1 MVTPTDSSSSY
12 RNRGS
17 GDFFSSFEKSNV
29 KSEMKSSANN
39 DRSTGTYDGVQR
51 SSWNGVSSTNEPIG
65 NEGRRRGASSQ
76 SASISMSPGRNK
88 RGSKIVTNVNTTN
101 KMESVSFA
109 SRKNDQWNVK
119 RDIPAGTVRN
129 NPFLP
134 QPKPQ
139 PSQLQHQKRQWDT
152 SNITRGSVAAR
163 ILESDSPRSKG
174 GGNTPIS
181 PSKITGGSNGRPS
194 PSSTSTRGSSQDG
207 NDRLASLTSD
217 SSRSNE
223 RGKSVTSNARV
234 FSPMGGSSSW
244 QTKSFSVSPKNSN
257 IQQQSS
263 QPSHGNNEKR
273 EKAIK
278 NRSEPS
284 REVPNGTVKARV
296 STMYKET
303 KPTETASKL
312 EYTKTKTVAYHQ
324 SVRGTAVKKT
334 MSVEDVKIDNGTDND
349 NDEDPWI
356 IPERNTATA
365 QVFAGDWGEAVVPA
379 KSAESDD
386 WETPAKDWIRS
397 GESQTASFLN
407 EAEQKSSISQ
417 KANFHHASFHNQQ
430 QHNTSGIRDG
440 DEMIPQSAKEI
451 VPVSDEMIGAR
462 VQPLQARRAI
472 DGFQDGNSRKALDR
486 TRNRNVAPVLAPPPK
501 DANTYHRSQGRVSKN
516 RTKEGV
522 EAISTKFNPSSSQ
535 AFDNSF
541 EHFSTKTGMT
551 SSISTDDAKLE
562 SIFGKSRD
570 RHAHSGP
577 VSSSTSTS
585 TIRAKQT
592 DLDTKIQESK
602 KQLKSSDA
610 FGFPRSSHEMN
621 GNEKIRKDIGGDEF
635 FGTATSDNTCDRSR
649 INERNSLSSRPSS
662 TMSYNSSKIDED
674 EDEDEEGCDSN
685 DESNTP
691 TGDSKKKKKRFFKG
705 LFGRKNKEKDNSKNK
720 ETIKDKKN
728 RQNRSGRSNSKSSFT
743 DSMTMDDPH
752 FEGNSR
758 SFSNSQAQT
767 NKLSNQTGRQPENPT
782 IDTIVDHSS
791 TQEENHSEDLK
802 GRENHVLKGDTTVSD
817 TANPIVFKDMFCP
830 PSTALKER
838 MVPALSTIGDIPDES
853 FTPTASPVKSIV
865 ARDSNFN
872 DIEPENLSGVT
883 LSETTEVDAFVDP
896 ELDHLDTDMEIDSEE
911 DEKMIAPLSTNM
923 PMTSPL
929 PPPPPQRK
937 QKKSATS
944 NVHQSSIEESISSQ
958 KDSNEILQNTEER
971 GEEEAVENKKSTF
984 DSETMADKAESRNLR
999 DRTKEDSSSQ
1009 NDMNKLDPL
1018 LQEMAEGDYSP
1029 TVTAQ
1034 TQEDSDKMNPV
1045 LLHDHSGGKVPSQ
1058 TGTKEDNNQDR
1069 TTPSRN
1075 VLQRDLGRKRIIK
1088 DTSPAQTVLRG
1099 VSSSRNAVKLAGQ
1112 ARIRNVSPE
1121 NKNSKIISR
1130 GVTPARNVVK
1140 LTGRM
1145 RIRDT
1150 TSPGSVDTHES
1161 NISRGTS
1168 PAKNALKLPGRV
1180 KLRNASPAR
1189 KEKTQESIVKGARTK
1204 FSSPAARNPIVSSP
1218 ARKNVEPTKNKFP
1231 KSSIVPQKTQL
1242 GRSSLQTRQ
1251 SAQVHPQQSSIIPE
1265 GHAVEETNILSRYRK
1280 KTAFNNMQS
1289 MPIATHS
1296 SGYVRQLVPRK
1307 AHNIVTRSPRSS
1319 FSSQTSQD
1327 TTDEIGKQSIKFSK
1341 ANQAYRSIAVKKNR
1355 SEDVEENRKYLSI
1368 PESSTSASDL
1378 SCSSSTFDT
1387 YQKKLADSLRKANI
1401 GTQSSAEYSVH
1412 SHRSLDDSSIESDI
1426 RILRSILRRPRL
1438 DQDNENVITAS
1449 RKIEGFPTYDE
1460 ESSTDPMQRVGLRLL
1475 STAII
1480 PIQTEVRR
1488 FLAMRQALTRM
1499 WALIVVQTY
1508 TRNFLA
1514 KKHYRKALNSITV
1527 IQATFRGHRA
1537 RNYIIDKHICAIEIQ
1552 RFVRGYLAT
1561 MKVYEEIYKVTLVQS
1576 LVRKRIAMDY
1586 ADYRM
1591 ALVIQLQ
1598 AAARGFLVRRRRS
1611 HLDASATVIASC
1623 WRCFYNRLTYQFDL
1637 LDIIIVQSLWRKKL
1651 GIRAAAR
1658 KFVGKQNSAAIIIQA
1673 KFRQYDAR
1681 MDLLCYLATR
1691 VVQTKWRCYFLR
1703 KRYAEY
1709 QAATMIASLA
1719 RMWQVR
1725 NDFKEYKNAAIIQSV
1740 VRMFSCRTDYVEFQN
1755 ATIIQS
1761 VVRMRQVRNDF
1772 RFDILDIII
1781 VQSLWRKK
1789 LGIRAAA
1796 RKFVEKQ
1803 NLAAII
1809 IQAKFRQYD
1818 ARMDLLCYLATRV
1831 VQTKWRCYFLR
1842 KRYVEY
1848 QAATMIASIARMW
1861 QVRNDFKE
1869 YKNAA
1874 IIQSVVR
1881 MFSCRTDYVEFQNAK
1896 IIQSVLRMWKVRKQ
1910 FLDYQASTL
1919 IQTKFRS
1926 WSCRKDYISYISA
1939 RKIQTKF
1946 RSWSC
1951 KKDYI
1956 FYISARLIQT
1966 NFRSSICRKDYISYI
1981 SARKIQTNFR
1991 SSICR
1996 KDYIFYI
2003 SARKIQTNFRSSICR
2018 KDYITFIAARTIQ
2031 TSLRGY
2037 VCRKQY
2043 IENFA
2048 STMIQKCWRRYDCSS
2063 MYHRYCAARVISKT
2077 WRSYDCKMNY
2087 LHFLA
2092 DILIVQSTIRRF
2104 LVQKQVK
2111 AMKNRAAT
2119 DIQRI
2124 YRGYACLV
2132 FYTETVAATAIA
2144 RTWRGFVCYADY
2156 EEFKAAR
2163 KVQSIWRR
2171 HSCFAFY
2178 KEYKASRSI
2187 QSAWRRYAN
2196 RSFYT
2201 RYVACRTVQSAFRR
2215 HVCQRKFKRV
2225 RSAVLIQSSW
2235 RGFVNY
2241 ADHQEFLTV
2250 RKIQTAFR
2258 KFFHFNAYKRHVS
2271 SIKIQTFLRGKFY
2284 SNAYKKYIAA
2294 RKIQCAWRGLICF
2307 IDYHEYLTVRRIQTV
2322 WRRYF
2327 HLNSHKRYVSAKKI
2341 QSIYRVFSYKRNY
2354 EREKSAIVI
2363 QSALRG
2369 TVCKREYKREKSAI
2383 LIQSAWRGFL
2393 IYADYMFEVADIV
2406 VVQKQVRG
2414 WLARREA
2421 NRRRYS
2427 KRNNAATTIAK
2438 HWRRFVNETKCT
2450 LIKYENRAAT
2460 TIQKCWRRFWC
2471 FSNFIIALDCSI
2483 QIQAQMRCYLQKKQF
2498 AIRLSIIHEIT
2509 KTSFEKGKVQ
2519 SEAAIRIQ
2527 RVFRG
2532 SLSRNALKV
2541 YLSTVKIQSR
2551 VRGAQAR
2558 VAIKLYLTVRRI
2570 QTVFRGY
2577 TKRQKYASYIAAR
2590 KIQATWRGCHLRQK
2604 YATYIAA
2611 RKIQKTWRGHSP
2623 RRSYVAFIAARCIQN
2638 KWRYVKANQEVL
2650 VMRGEF
2656 LAASLI
2662 QNSWRGFVAY
2672 TDFVFTLSDI
2682 VAAQRIARGYL
2693 TRKKYSTIIR
2703 ANVVRKKNEL
2713 NGLILIQKIWR
2724 GFQARQNYW
2733 YTLGCTMQIQNFWRK
2748 QIVSHII
2755 KKQTKAI
2762 LMLQCFARR
2771 GLARQEYMQRRF
2783 VFLLI
2788 QTAEAER
2795 AKKIQALKVQEEVR
2809 EDMEERQRDEAA
2821 RVIQRFFLFVKHEV
2835 DQLLLATKQR
2845 KKWRK
2850 KMKVEK
2856 RTDDVEEAL
2865 LEDVWLG
2872 LVARGNM
2879 EEEPFTRHY
2888 TNFGAGSV
2896 GEDSIAGSRVRK
2908 QQLRQP
2914 ASSAVVGSYQYDD
2927 DDDTSEFS
2935 QLTGSTMAYAPH
2947 PTTSIR
2953 MIRKVDAIDMDDDF
2967 QLEEAFIDAEI
2978 HHAKERRHLA
2988 GNKSKKKDR
2997 SSSRNSVDYSQLDW
3011 KQGQRNINS
3020 HKANN
3025 NVSTMSHVLTMSNH

>member
-1 MVTPTDSSSSY
+1 MVTPSDSPSSY
-12 RNRGS
+12 RNRDS
-17 GDFFSSFEKSNV
+17 GDFFSSFEKSSV
-29 KSEMKSSANN
+29 KSEMKSSGNN
-39 DRSTGTYDGVQR
+39 DRSAGTYDGVQR
-51 SSWNGVSSTNEPIG
+51 SSWNGASSTNEHIG
-65 NEGRRRGASSQ
+65 SEGHRRGPSLQ
-76 SASISMSPGRNK
+76 SGSISMSPGRNK
-88 RGSKIVTNVNTTN
+88 RGTKIVTNVNTTN
-101 KMESVSFA
+101 KMESASFA

-119 RDIPAGTVRN
+119 RDIPTGTVRN

-134 QPKPQ
+134 QPKTHSPQ
-139 PSQLQHQKRQWDT
+139 LKHQKRQCDT

-163 ILESDSPRSKG
+163 ILESDSPRSKS

-181 PSKITGGSNGRPS
+181 PSKTTRGSNGRPS
-194 PSSTSTRGSSQDG
+194 PSSTSFPGFSHDG
-207 NDRLASLTSD
+207 NDGPASLTSD

-223 RGKSVTSNARV
+223 RGKCVTNNSRV

-244 QTKSFSVSPKNSN
+244 QTKSFSVSPEKK
-257 IQQQSS
+257 ILQQQSS
-263 QPSHGNNEKR
+263 QRSNSNNEKR
-273 EKAIK
+273 EKAIM

-334 MSVEDVKIDNGTDND
+334 MSVEDVKIENGTDND

-379 KSAESDD
+379 KSTGSDD

-407 EAEQKSSISQ
+407 EAEQKSSKSQ
-417 KANFHHASFHNQQ
+417 KTNFHNASFHNQQ

-440 DEMIPQSAKEI
+440 DEIIPQSAKGI

-462 VQPLQARRAI
+462 VQPLQAHHVM

-486 TRNRNVAPVLAPPPK
+486 TRNRYVAPVLAPPPK
-501 DANTYHRSQGRVSKN
+501 DANTYHRAQGRVSKN
-516 RTKEGV
+516 RMKEGV
-522 EAISTKFNPSSSQ
+522 EAISTKSNPSSSQ

-541 EHFSTKTGMT
+541 EHFSTKTGMI
-551 SSISTDDAKLE
+551 SSISTDNAQLG

-570 RHAHSGP
+570 QHVHSRP
-577 VSSSTSTS
+577 VSYTTTTS

-592 DLDTKIQESK
+592 DLDTKVQESK
-602 KQLKSSDA
+602 KHLRSSDA

-621 GNEKIRKDIGGDEF
+621 GNEKVKKDICEDEF
-635 FGTATSDNTCDRSR
+635 FGKASSDKTCDHSR
-649 INERNSLSSRPSS
+649 INERNSLSRRPSS
-662 TMSYNSSKIDED
+662 TMSYNSSKNDED

-691 TGDSKKKKKRFFKG
+691 TGDSKKKKKGFFKG

-720 ETIKDKKN
+720 ETTKDKN
-728 RQNRSGRSNSKSSFT
+728 YSQNRTGRSNSKSSFT

-752 FEGNSR
+752 FVGNSR

-767 NKLSNQTGRQPENPT
+767 SKLSSQTGLQSGNMT
-782 IDTIVDHSS
+782 FDTIVDHS
-791 TQEENHSEDLK
+791 TQEESHSEDLK

-817 TANPIVFKDMFCP
+817 MANSIVFKDVFCP
-830 PSTALKER
+830 PSMALKEHI
-838 MVPALSTIGDIPDES
+838 VPALSTIGDIPDES

-872 DIEPENLSGVT
+872 DIEPENPSGVS
-883 LSETTEVDAFVDP
+883 LSETTEVDACVDP
-896 ELDHLDTDMEIDSEE
+896 ELDHLDIDMEIDSEE
-911 DEKMIAPLSTNM
+911 DEKMIAPLSKSM
-923 PMTSPL
+923 PMTPPP

-937 QKKSATS
+937 QRKSATS
-944 NVHQSSIEESISSQ
+944 NVQQSSNEEKNSSQ
-958 KDSNEILQNTEER
+958 KDLNETLQNTEER
-971 GEEEAVENKKSTF
+971 GEEIAVESKKSTF
-984 DSETMADKAESRNLR
+984 DSETMAG
-999 DRTKEDSSSQ
+999 TKEDSSSP
-1009 NDMNKLDPL
+1009 NGMNKSDPL
-1018 LQEMAEGDYSP
+1018 LQEMAEGGYSP
-1029 TVTAQ
+1029 TVIAQ

-1045 LLHDHSGGKVPSQ
+1045 LLPDYSGGKVPSQ

-1069 TTPSRN
+1069 TTLIGRTPSRN
-1075 VLQRDLGRKRIIK
+1075 ILQRDSGRQSSIM
-1088 DTSPAQTVLRG
+1088 DTSPVQTVLRG
-1099 VSSSRNAVKLAGQ
+1099 VSPSRNAVKLAGQ
-1112 ARIRNVSPE
+1112 ARISNVSPE
-1121 NKNSKIISR
+1121 NKNSEMISR
-1130 GVTPARNVVK
+1130 GVSPARNVVK
-1140 LTGRM
+1140 FTGRM

-1150 TSPGSVDTHES
+1150 TSPGSVDTQKTTT
-1161 NISRGTS
+1161 SRGTS
-1168 PAKNALKLPGRV
+1168 PARNALKSAGRV
-1180 KLRNASPAR
+1180 KLGDASPAR
-1189 KEKTQESIVKGARTK
+1189 KEKTQESTVKGARKK
-1204 FSSPAARNPIVSSP
+1204 FSSPASRNLRVSSP
-1218 ARKNVEPTKNKFP
+1218 VRKNVEPTKNKFS

-1242 GRSSLQTRQ
+1242 DRSSLQTRQ
-1251 SAQVHPQQSSIIPE
+1251 SAQVHLQQSLIIPK
-1265 GHAVEETNILSRYRK
+1265 GHPVEETNILSRYRK
-1280 KTAFNNMQS
+1280 KTVFNNVQS
-1289 MPIATHS
+1289 VPIATHS
-1296 SGYVRQLVPRK
+1296 SGHVRQLVSRK

-1327 TTDEIGKQSIKFSK
+1327 TTDEIGRQSTKFSK
-1341 ANQAYRSIAVKKNR
+1341 ANHAYRSIVVKKNR
-1355 SEDVEENRKYLSI
+1355 SEDIEENRRYLSI

-1378 SCSSSTFDT
+1378 SCSSSKYDT

-1438 DQDNENVITAS
+1438 DQNNENVITAS

-1508 TRNFLA
+1508 TRNVLA
-1514 KKHYRKALNSITV
+1514 KKHYHKALNSITV

-1586 ADYRM
+1586 AAYRM
-1591 ALVIQLQ
+1591 ALIIQLQ
-1598 AAARGFLVRRRRS
+1598 AAARRFLVRRRRS
-1611 HLDASATVIASC
+1611 RLDTSATLIQSC

-1658 KFVGKQNSAAIIIQA
+1658 KVLEKQNAAATAIA
-1673 KFRQYDAR
+1673 AEWRKYDAR
-1681 MDLLCYLATR
+1681 MDLVCYLATR
-1691 VVQTKWRCYFLR
+1691 QIQTTWRCYITRNRYTIYKASTKIASVARMFLSR
-1703 KRYAEY
+1703 CHYVDY
-1709 QAATMIASLA
+1709 QAATVITSVARRFLCRIDFVEHQSCTKIASVA
-1719 RMWQVR
+1719 RMYICR
-1725 NDFKEYKNAAIIQSV
+1725 NEYVNYQAAVIIQSV
-1740 VRMFSCRTDYVEFQN
+1740 ARRFLVYSDYKEYKS
-1755 ATIIQS
+1755 AT
-1761 VVRMRQVRNDF
+1761 
-1772 RFDILDIII
+1772 
-1781 VQSLWRKK
+1781 K
-1789 LGIRAAA
+1789 
-1796 RKFVEKQ
+1796 
-1803 NLAAII
+1803 
-1809 IQAKFRQYD
+1809 
-1818 ARMDLLCYLATRV
+1818 
-1831 VQTKWRCYFLR
+1831 
-1842 KRYVEY
+1842 
-1848 QAATMIASIARMW
+1848 IASIARMYFSKVAYVDYKASTKIASVARMFLSRCHYVDY
-1861 QVRNDFKE
+1861 QAATIITSVARRFLCRIDFVEYQSCTKIASVARMYICRNE
-1869 YKNAA
+1869 YVNYQAA
-1874 IIQSVVR
+1874 VIIQSVARKFLVYSDYKEYKSATKIASIAR
-1881 MFSCRTDYVEFQNAK
+1881 MYLSKAVYIDYK
-1896 IIQSVLRMWKVRKQ
+1896 
-1910 FLDYQASTL
+1910 ASTKIASVARMYMMRSDYICYIAARR
-1919 IQTKFRS
+1919 IQTQFRAS
-1926 WSCRKDYISYISA
+1926 
-1939 RKIQTKF
+1939 T
-1946 RSWSC
+1946 
-1951 KKDYI
+1951 
-1956 FYISARLIQT
+1956 
-1966 NFRSSICRKDYISYI
+1966 
-1981 SARKIQTNFR
+1981 
-1991 SSICR
+1991 CR

-2003 SARKIQTNFRSSICR
+2003 AARRIQTKYRSSTCRKDYVTFIADLKEYKSASKIASIARMYLSKAAYIDYKASTKIASVARMYISRSNYMFYIAARRIQNKYRASTCRKDYVTFIAARKIQTIVRS
-2018 KDYITFIAARTIQ
+2018 
-2031 TSLRGY
+2031 Y
-2037 VCRKQY
+2037 VCRKEY

-2048 STMIQKCWRRYDCSS
+2048 ATMIQTKWRSYDCSS

-2119 DIQRI
+2119 KIQRI

-2144 RTWRGFVCYADY
+2144 RTWRGYVCYADY
-2156 EEFKAAR
+2156 EEFKASR

-2171 HSCFAFY
+2171 YTCFAFY
-2178 KEYKASRSI
+2178 KEYKASRKI
-2187 QSAWRRYAN
+2187 QSAWR
-2196 RSFYT
+2196 
-2201 RYVACRTVQSAFRR
+2201 
-2215 HVCQRKFKRV
+2215 
-2225 RSAVLIQSSW
+2225 
-2235 RGFVNY
+2235 
-2241 ADHQEFLTV
+2241 
-2250 RKIQTAFR
+2250 
-2258 KFFHFNAYKRHVS
+2258 
-2271 SIKIQTFLRGKFY
+2271 
-2284 SNAYKKYIAA
+2284 
-2294 RKIQCAWRGLICF
+2294 
-2307 IDYHEYLTVRRIQTV
+2307 
-2322 WRRYF
+2322 
-2327 HLNSHKRYVSAKKI
+2327 
-2341 QSIYRVFSYKRNY
+2341 
-2354 EREKSAIVI
+2354 
-2363 QSALRG
+2363 
-2369 TVCKREYKREKSAI
+2369 REYKREKSAI

-2421 NRRRYS
+2421 NRRRHS
-2427 KRNNAATTIAK
+2427 ERNNAAITMQK
-2438 HWRRFVNETKCT
+2438 NWRRFVNETEFV

-2483 QIQAQMRCYLQKKQF
+2483 QIQAQMRCYLQKKEF
-2498 AIRLSIIHEIT
+2498 ASQKTATIAIQSAWRKAHAKQLTSRLSIIHEIT
-2509 KTSFEKGKVQ
+2509 KTSFEKGKIQ
-2519 SEAAIRIQ
+2519 SEAAVRIQ

-2532 SLSRNALKV
+2532 SLSRSALKV
-2541 YLSTVKIQSR
+2541 YLSAVKIQSR

-2558 VAIKLYLTVRRI
+2558 VAIKLYLMVRKI
-2570 QTVFRGY
+2570 QTIFRGH
-2577 TKRQKYASYIAAR
+2577 TKRQKYVSYISAR
-2590 KIQATWRGCHLRQK
+2590 KVQATWRGCHLRQK
-2604 YATYIAA
+2604 YVIYIAA
-2611 RKIQKTWRGHSP
+2611 RKIQKIWRGYSP
-2623 RRSYVAFIAARCIQN
+2623 HRSYVAFIAARCIQN

-2650 VMRGEF
+2650 IMRGEF
-2656 LAASLI
+2656 IAASLI

-2703 ANVVRKKNEL
+2703 SNIVRKKNEL
-2713 NGLILIQKIWR
+2713 NGSILIQKICR

-2733 YTLGCTMQIQNFWRK
+2733 YTLGCTMQIQSWWRG
-2748 QIVSHII
+2748 QLVSRII
-2755 KKQTKAI
+2755 KKNDKAI

-2771 GLARQEYMQRRF
+2771 CLARQEYMQRRF

-2795 AKKIQALKVQEEVR
+2795 SKKIKALRLQEEVR
-2809 EDMEERQRDEAA
+2809 EDMEEIQQDAAA
-2821 RVIQRFFLFVKHEV
+2821 RIIQRFFLFVKHEV
-2835 DQLLLATKQR
+2835 DQLLLVTKRR

-2850 KMKVEK
+2850 QMKVEK

-2908 QQLRQP
+2908 QQLRHP
-2914 ASSAVVGSYQYDD
+2914 TSSAVVGLHQYDD

-2997 SSSRNSVDYSQLDW
+2997 PSSRKSVDYSQLDW

-3025 NVSTMSHVLTMSNH
+3025 NVSTMSRILTMSNH